1 MGYGWVDVWM
11 SWGRLSKFHGTVIPP
26 FKIHPGPR
34 TIRVKQIARHEYRHN
49 AWSEE
54 VKSYNFPFIWVMG
67 LVLLLIKSKFI
78 GLWLY

>member
-1 MGYGWVDVWM
+1 MVVQDNFDLIGCVMGGWMCGCRGVSSVSSM
-11 SWGRLSKFHGTVIPP
+11 VQPL

-54 VKSYNFPFIWVMG
+54 VKSYNFPFI
-67 LVLLLIKSKFI
+67 LEIATQKLFL
-78 GLWLY
+78 